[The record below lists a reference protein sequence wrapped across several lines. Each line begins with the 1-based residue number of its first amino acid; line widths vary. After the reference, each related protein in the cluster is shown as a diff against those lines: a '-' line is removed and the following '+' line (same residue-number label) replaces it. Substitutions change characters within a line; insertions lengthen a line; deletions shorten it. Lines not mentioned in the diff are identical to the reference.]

1 MWMLQ
6 IAHRQ
11 SIFYLGE
18 LTSTDETKGTCC
30 YLTLDAS
37 PYRCRCVVCEFVNG
51 IESYDPS
58 FANKATQIDGFF
70 PGVQN
75 GHHLSYSSE
84 IAFKDFLELCAAS
97 CGLLDNNAVLVVYK
111 EAHEKEDLVD

>member
-1 MWMLQ
+1 M
-6 IAHRQ
+6 
-11 SIFYLGE
+11 
-18 LTSTDETKGTCC
+18 
-30 YLTLDAS
+30 AS
-37 PYRCRCVVCEFVNG
+37 NH
-51 IESYDPS
+51 YDPNT
-58 FANKATQIDGFF
+58 ANKATQIDGFF